1 MTRVFYLSGT
11 IVCAVGFA
19 RWLILAQATHSGSN
33 YVMSMALAAGCFIG
47 GMAAAFQAMS
57 K

>member
-1 MTRVFYLSGT
+1 MTRVFYLSAT
-11 IVCAVGFA
+11 IVCAVGFS
-19 RWLILAQATHSGSN
+19 RWLILAQASHSGLN

-47 GMAAAFQAMS
+47 GMAAAYQGMS

>member
-1 MTRVFYLSGT
+1 MRIIYTLGT

-19 RWLILAQATHSGSN
+19 RWLMLAQETHSGPN

-57 K
+57 ND

>member
-1 MTRVFYLSGT
+1 MRIIYALGT

-19 RWLILAQATHSGSN
+19 RWLMLAQVTHSGPN

>member
-1 MTRVFYLSGT
+1 MTRIIYALGT
-11 IVCAVGFA
+11 IICAVGFA
-19 RWLILAQATHSGSN
+19 RWVMLAQATHSGPN
-33 YVMSMALAAGCFIG
+33 YVLSMALAAGCLIG